1 MTSRIKRNK
10 IKYRNIENKVRR
22 LKQLF
27 MEIKK
32 KDLKIKGSLITLD
45 EGPK

>member
-1 MTSRIKRNK
+1 MIKRNK
-10 IKYRNIENKVRR
+10 IKYKNIKNEVRR

-32 KDLKIKGSLITLD
+32 KYLKIKGSLITLD

>member
-1 MTSRIKRNK
+1 MTSVIKRNK
-10 IKYRNIENKVRR
+10 IKYRNEGNIARR

-32 KDLKIKGSLITLD
+32 
-45 EGPK
+45 